1 MKSNYKMYRVRK
13 NHEDDLLKLEN
24 VIGVGIGDKIVAGVS
39 TKRKCIRIY
48 VEKKVSIASMF
59 SKDIV
64 PRTLDLIETDVIE
77 IGKIIALSFKH
88 RLRPAKG
95 GISIGHYKITAGTLG
110 CLVRDRESKEILIL
124 SNNHVLAQSNK
135 AKIGDV
141 IIQPGKH
148 DKGMLGADE
157 IATLERF
164 VKIKAKS
171 WWTAFLFWIKEP
183 KNLVDCAVAKPFL
196 DEDVSPEILE
206 IGIPTGVGQVEEGM
220 KLQKSG
226 RTTGHT
232 KGTVIDADATVA
244 VSYGRFIAR
253 FKHQIMASAM
263 SAGGDSGS
271 LCLDMQK
278 KAISLLYAGSEKV
291 TISNPIQEVL
301 TLLDIELITEEI

>member
-148 DKGMLGADE
+148 DKGILGADE

-171 WWTAFLFWIKEP
+171 WWRWWANP
-183 KNLVDCAVAKPFL
+183 KNIVDCAIAKPFL
-196 DEDVSPEILE
+196 SEDVSPEILE
-206 IGIPTGVGQVEEGM
+206 IGIPTGIELVDEDME
-220 KLQKSG
+220 LQKSG

-232 KGTVIDADATVA
+232 KGKVIDADVTVA
-244 VSYGRFIAR
+244 VSYGNFTAR

-271 LCLDMQK
+271 LVLNEK
-278 KAISLLYAGSEKV
+278 KAAVGLLFAGSEKV
-291 TISNPIQEVL
+291 TILNPINDVL
-301 TLLDIELITEEI
+301 TLLDVELITDKNKE